1 MKKTTITIAALVA
14 AALFMSCSNG
24 SSSGSSESGDN
35 SESQNPSAGGGKTYA
50 TAKFDLNLPDSNETY
65 NFYYDNNYSLP
76 DMTQESGTA
85 INIPYSP
92 CSYRKHNK
100 ETDTICEYKFS
111 GWNTKA
117 DGSGNS
123 CNAGDSFTL
132 NENIT
137 FYAQYKASSSDDS
150 GNDNSESGDFL
161 DIATT
166 AEYKMKVGETIKL
179 KSSWSEECYYSIYED
194 EYGAISLNDDTI
206 TAEAIGTATITAN
219 SWDDSSKV
227 KYCII
232 TVTSDSFSGTGLDY
246 KMIGKW
252 KDGKNSLVLNSDK
265 TGSLIVYTGDNLMAD
280 ATFSW
285 KTFSEGSGSNKRNYF
300 KIYDSNDTIAKKDY
314 LEKDYTITSVS
325 SSTLKIKGY
334 LVVFGNLETT
344 WTKEN

>member
-1 MKKTTITIAALVA
+1 MKKTAITIAALVA
-14 AALFMSCSNG
+14 AALFMSCSDG
-24 SSSGSSESGDN
+24 GSSGSNDSSEN
-35 SESQNPSAGGGKTYA
+35 QNPSAGEKTYV
-50 TAKFDLNLPDSNETY
+50 TAKFDLNLPDNTNLEYGYSNNEQISDIT
-65 NFYYDNNYSLP
+65 
-76 DMTQESGTA
+76 
-85 INIPYSP
+85 
-92 CSYRKHNK
+92 K
-100 ETDTICEYKFS
+100 ETGTSITLPGTECYYSKWSGETFICNYKFS
-111 GWNTKA
+111 GWNTES
-117 DGSGNS
+117 DGSGIS
-123 CNAGDSFTL
+123 YNAGDSFTL
-132 NENIT
+132 NEDIT
-137 FYAQYKASSSDDS
+137 FYAQYKASLSDDS
-150 GNDNSESGDFL
+150 DNDDSESGDFL

-179 KSSWSEECYYSIYED
+179 KSSWNEECYYSIYEN
-194 EYGAISLNDDTI
+194 EYDAISLNNDII
-206 TAEAIGTATITAN
+206 TAETIGTATVKMTSSTN
-219 SWDDSSKV
+219 SSKAG
-227 KYCII
+227 YCII
-232 TVTSDSFSGTGLDY
+232 TVTSDSFRGTGLDY

-300 KIYDSNDTIAKKDY
+300 KIYDSNDTIAKNDY

>member
-1 MKKTTITIAALVA
+1 MKKAAIKIAALAA
-14 AALFMSCSNG
+14 AALFMSCQNG
-24 SSSGSSESGDN
+24 NGSESGDG
-35 SESQNPSAGGGKTYA
+35 SENQNPTTGGGKIYA
-50 TAKFDLNLPDSNETY
+50 TAKFDLNLPDNNETY

-76 DMTQESGTA
+76 EMTKESGTA

-100 ETDTICEYKFS
+100 ETDTFCEYKFS
-111 GWNTKA
+111 SWNTKA
-117 DGSGNS
+117 DGSGS
-123 CNAGDSFTL
+123 SYNAGASFTL

-137 FYAQYKASSSDDS
+137 FYAQYNPSSSDDS
-150 GNDNSESGDFL
+150 GNDDSESGSFL

-166 AEYKMKVGETIKL
+166 SEYSMKVGETIKL
-179 KSSWSEECYYSIYED
+179 KSSWSEECYYEIYKD
-194 EYGAISLNDDTI
+194 EYDAISLDNDTI
-206 TAEAIGTATITAN
+206 TAEAIGTATIAAN
-219 SWDDSSKV
+219 SWDAPSKV

-246 KMIGKW
+246 KMIGRW

-265 TGSLIVYTGDNLMAD
+265 TGSLIVYTGDSLMTD

-285 KTFSEGSGSNKRNYF
+285 KTFSEGSGNNKRNYF
-300 KIYDSNDTIAKKDY
+300 KIYDSNDTIAKNDY